1 MTICKGEEDEQGQCL
16 QSIIDQ
22 IGHIL
27 PNLGEL
33 LDQEMELE
41 AAEDPDSDG
50 MQYI

>member
-1 MTICKGEEDEQGQCL
+1 MTICKGEEDEQGKCL

-22 IGHIL
+22 IGLNL

>member
-1 MTICKGEEDEQGQCL
+1 MTISSALITVSKSGVNVNTFEL
-16 QSIIDQ
+16 N
-22 IGHIL
+22 L